1 MSRIA
6 KNPMIVP
13 EGVTVDVSGQN
24 IKVSGK
30 LGNLELRAHDE
41 VSVEAKDEDGQK
53 VVSFKPRSN
62 SIQAKKL
69 YPTMKRLTET
79 MVEGVTNGYKKVLEL
94 HGVGYRAQPQGQGIK
109 LALGF
114 SHDVIYNPPQGI
126 KLEVENQTK
135 ITISGIDKQQ
145 VGQVAAEIKRFRPP
159 EPYKG
164 KGIRYEGEYILRKE
178 GKKK

>member
-6 KNPMIVP
+6 KHPMIVP
-13 EGVTVDVSGQN
+13 EGVTVEVNGQD

-30 LGNLELRAHDE
+30 LGNLALRAHDE
-41 VSVEAKDEDGQK
+41 VAVEAKEEDGQK

-69 YPTMKRLTET
+69 YPTMKRLTES
-79 MVEGVTNGYKKVLEL
+79 MCVGVTDGYKKVLEL

-135 ITISGIDKQQ
+135 ITISGIDKQV

-164 KGIRYEGEYILRKE
+164 KGVRYEGEYILRKE

>member
-13 EGVTVDVSGQN
+13 EGVTVEVAGQD

-30 LGNLELRAHDE
+30 LGNLSLRAHDD
-41 VSVEAKDEDGQK
+41 VSVQASEQDGQK

-94 HGVGYRAQPQGQGIK
+94 QGVGYRAQPQGQGIK
-109 LALGF
+109 LAVGF
-114 SHDVIYNPPQGI
+114 SHDVIYNPPEGV

-135 ITISGIDKQQ
+135 ITVSGIDKQK
-145 VGQVAAEIKRFRPP
+145 VGQVAAEINRYRPP

-164 KGIRYEGEYILRKE
+164 KCVRYEGEYILRKE

>member
-6 KNPMIVP
+6 KHPMMVT
-13 EGVTVDVSGQN
+13 EGVTVDVNGQD

-30 LGNLELRAHDE
+30 LGNLSLRVHDE
-41 VSVEAKDEDGQK
+41 VAVEPREEDGQK
-53 VVSFKPRSN
+53 VVQFRPRSN
-62 SIQAKKL
+62 SKLAKTL
-69 YPTMKRLTET
+69 YPTMKRLTECM
-79 MVEGVTNGYKKVLEL
+79 MVGVTQGYKKTLEL
-94 HGVGYRAQPQGQGIK
+94 HGVGYRAQAQGTGVK

-126 KLEVENQTK
+126 KLEVPEQTR
-135 ITISGIDKQQ
+135 IIVSGIDKQQ
-145 VGQVAAEIKRFRPP
+145 VGQVAAEIRRFRPP

-164 KGIRYEGEYILRKE
+164 KGIRYEGEYIMRKE

>member
-13 EGVTVDVSGQN
+13 EGVTVTVNGQD
-24 IKVSGK
+24 IAVSGK
-30 LGNLELRAHDE
+30 LGNLSLRAHDD
-41 VSVEAKDEDGQK
+41 VAVEASEQDGQK

-62 SIQAKKL
+62 SQLAKKL
-69 YPTMKRLTET
+69 YPTMKRLTEC
-79 MVEGVTNGYKKVLEL
+79 MVEGVTNGYKKTLEL
-94 HGVGYRAQPQGQGIK
+94 HGVGYRAQAQGAGVK
-109 LALGF
+109 VALGF
-114 SHDVIYNPPQGI
+114 SHDVIYNPPEGV

-135 ITISGIDKQQ
+135 IHVSGIDKQQ
-145 VGQVAAEIKRFRPP
+145 VGQTAAEIKRFRPP

-164 KGIRYEGEYILRKE
+164 KGVRYEGEYILKKE